1 MRKILSMLD
10 DTGWYDFR
18 KTIQLLRKGHLDSGG
33 DPRDFPKF
41 LEENGIKANGF
52 LITVDDR
59 ATALEQLLKD

>member
-1 MRKILSMLD
+1 MTKVLSMLGGA
-10 DTGWYDFR
+10 GWYDFQ
-18 KTIQLLRKGHLDSGG
+18 KTIQLFRKNHLESGG

-41 LEENGIKANGF
+41 LEENGIKANGL